1 MCSSGLL
8 AGENNYP
15 VPFSS
20 FGTGVCWPQ
29 KKKKLHLEVFCP
41 LPFFGKVREGQVL
54 SFSLS
59 VEFTSDAI
67 CSWDFLCWEVFDD

>member
-29 KKKKLHLEVFCP
+29 KKKKKIAFGGILSSSIFWKSSRRTGVK
-41 LPFFGKVREGQVL
+41 FFFECRIYQ
-54 SFSLS
+54 
-59 VEFTSDAI
+59 
-67 CSWDFLCWEVFDD
+67 